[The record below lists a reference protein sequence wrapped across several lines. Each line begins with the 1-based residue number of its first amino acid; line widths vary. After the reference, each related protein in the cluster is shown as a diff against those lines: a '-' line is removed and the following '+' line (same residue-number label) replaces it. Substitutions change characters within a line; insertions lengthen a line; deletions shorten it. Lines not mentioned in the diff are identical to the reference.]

1 MDYRLGAQCNT
12 MGQGLF
18 VGFLVS
24 YALVWMF
31 SRYVPELKLSKMNL
45 LVTAIAAVAVLHI
58 AALGFMLLH

>member
-1 MDYRLGAQCNT
+1 M
-12 MGQGLF
+12 
-18 VGFLVS
+18 GFLVS